1 MPLDK
6 IVQVSEEM
14 LKDAS
19 VGAGVATFFFGQFG
33 SLTLKLLQITDFGLN
48 LQDALSIWETLVR
61 TAVGIGTILV
71 LWWRIKTL
79 KKKYNG

>member
-6 IVQVSEEM
+6 IVQGVEEM

-19 VGAGVATFFFGQFG
+19 VGAGVVTFFFGHFG
-33 SLTLKLLQITDFGLN
+33 NLTLKLLQLTDFGLD
-48 LQDALSIWETLVR
+48 LEDALHIWETLVR
-61 TAVGIGTILV
+61 TAVGFGTILV